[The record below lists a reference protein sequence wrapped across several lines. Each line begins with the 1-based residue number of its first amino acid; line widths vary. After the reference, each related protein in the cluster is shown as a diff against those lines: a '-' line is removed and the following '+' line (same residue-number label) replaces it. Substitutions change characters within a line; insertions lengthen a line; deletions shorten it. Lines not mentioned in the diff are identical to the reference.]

1 MQVSKT
7 KMGSEKGSKRVYTR
21 DEYVW
26 FFKEADKDKDGFLTL
41 EELAAALKHFAY
53 RGSDWDILVG
63 IDSYFTERK
72 KRWNLSQSSPNAS
85 FYNIK
90 NPLKYASIQIKN
102 VGVLSSSCVFVFA
115 IVVHVPGYR
124 S

>member
-1 MQVSKT
+1 MQVSET
-7 KMGSEKGSKRVYTR
+7 KMGSEKGSKREYTR

-63 IDSYFTERK
+63 IDSYFTECK
-72 KRWNLSQSSPNAS
+72 KKMEFITESSPNAS
-85 FYNIK
+85 FYSIK
-90 NPLKYASIQIKN
+90 NPLKYASIQITN
-102 VGVLSSSCVFVFA
+102 VGVLSSSCVFVLQL
-115 IVVHVPGYR
+115 
-124 S
+124 